1 MAFARVHSA
10 TLSGLEGVPVV
21 AETAIGPGLPGL
33 TLVGLAD
40 TAVRESRER
49 VRAALRQLGFPLPS
63 RSVTVNLAPADLPKT
78 GSGLDLAV
86 ALSIL
91 VANGDLPAENLD
103 EILVAGELGLD
114 GTVRPVPGALVFA
127 ETARREGRKTLLV
140 PEGNAAEAAAVPG
153 LEVFGVSHLGAA
165 IAHLAGRERLT
176 AASPASASFRD
187 PEDASDLS
195 DVKGQSLAK
204 RALEIAA
211 AGGHNVLLKGPPG
224 TGKTMLARRLPQL
237 LPGLSPDE
245 ALDVTRIHSAAGRL
259 PPGAGLV
266 SERPFRSPHHTASA
280 AALCGGGSDPRPGE
294 LSLAH
299 HGVLF
304 LDELP
309 EFRRDVMEA
318 LREPLEDGVVTVARV
333 QRARAFPARFLLVA
347 AMNPCPCGFQGD
359 PLRACRCAERDI
371 DRYARK
377 VSGPFLDRIDLVVE
391 VSAVPAA
398 DLGAAQTPPES
409 PGVRDRVTRARAL
422 QLGRS
427 GGALNAHLAS
437 RTLARVA
444 ALSAPGAS
452 LLARATERF
461 GLSARGHQRTLRVA
475 RTIADLSGEAAIL
488 TDHVAEA
495 LRFRQAA
502 C

>member
-1 MAFARVHSA
+1 
-10 TLSGLEGVPVV
+10 
-21 AETAIGPGLPGL
+21 
-33 TLVGLAD
+33 
-40 TAVRESRER
+40 VRESRER
-49 VRAALRQLGFPLPS
+49 VRAALRQLGFPLPA
-63 RSVTVNLAPADLPKT
+63 RNVTVNLAPADLPKT

-153 LEVFGVSHLGAA
+153 IEVFGVSHLGAA
-165 IAHLAGRERLT
+165 IAHLSGRQRLT
-176 AASPASASFRD
+176 AASPASAPFRAA
-187 PEDASDLS
+187 EESSDLS
-195 DVKGQSLAK
+195 DVKGQALAK

-237 LPGLSPDE
+237 LPNLSPDE

-259 PPGAGLV
+259 TPGSGLV
-266 SERPFRSPHHTASA
+266 AERPFRSPHHTASA

-309 EFRRDVMEA
+309 EFRRDVLEA

-371 DRYARK
+371 DRPRAGLGPVPGPDRPRGRGVGGSCRRSRRGARGPSRRAYGPGFRP
-377 VSGPFLDRIDLVVE
+377 VPCSSIVRGALVHCAGPPSRVATLFGARRRCSHGPPNGSGFRARPPTDSRGGGRSPTFRAKPRSSRTTSPRLCGSDGRMLKQINPE
-391 VSAVPAA
+391 
-398 DLGAAQTPPES
+398 QTPS
-409 PGVRDRVTRARAL
+409 
-422 QLGRS
+422 
-427 GGALNAHLAS
+427 
-437 RTLARVA
+437 RVA
-444 ALSAPGAS
+444 
-452 LLARATERF
+452 
-461 GLSARGHQRTLRVA
+461 
-475 RTIADLSGEAAIL
+475 
-488 TDHVAEA
+488 
-495 LRFRQAA
+495 
-502 C
+502 